1 MRIQDHVGNLV
12 TGLVKPGKMFKLHNI
27 LKQLLK
33 EDEDGY
39 RGLIGQF
46 EDSEDVR
53 NYYLLFW
60 SDGHDLALVLNN
72 ETKTNYL
79 VNVDMI
85 TNEYYS
91 DDFVGS
97 WEYDYDEDGPTSF
110 RRYHPSGSY
119 ESLEDDGILF
129 FTKHLTEDGDLTDDL
144 SEFEENHKE
153 ILKIT
158 QENER
163 AVIKAF
169 KDFFISYSDRD

>member
-1 MRIQDHVGNLV
+1 VKTQVHVGNHV
-12 TGLVKPGKMFKLHNI
+12 IGLVKPGKMFKLHNI

-119 ESLEDDGILF
+119 ESLEDDGFLF

-163 AVIKAF
+163 AVINAF